1 MNHNRQKY
9 REYREENQNERQKSF
24 ELVEY
29 PELKEYYSNN
39 IHKGYKKPRKIIVTE
54 IYDEIIPKC
63 QNGIQRKEYF
73 NYYTQSHSPYN
84 NFQGYKNIGQKKLF
98 SQQH

>member
-9 REYREENQNERQKSF
+9 REYREENQNERQRSY

-39 IHKGYKKPRKIIVTE
+39 IHK
-54 IYDEIIPKC
+54 
-63 QNGIQRKEYF
+63 
-73 NYYTQSHSPYN
+73 
-84 NFQGYKNIGQKKLF
+84 
-98 SQQH
+98 